1 MKVRLSGKLLVV
13 FWINCTAISFLFAQL
28 TERKDDPF
36 SQRDQTQGQ
45 IQYQQ
50 NLQNLK
56 VAVLDGPVD
65 PKEYIVGPGD
75 IYSVNIWTSPPLN
88 LQLPVTPEGSI
99 IIPTVGEISI
109 ADLTLDNAKEKVG
122 AEVRKKYINAK
133 NSFTLLTPRAF
144 AVRVT
149 GYGFMETT
157 VYVQAT
163 ERVQDA
169 IALAKKQTDELLNAM
184 NSSGSDAKTTQLT
197 AEELQK
203 ISGQGSLRKIAIRH
217 KDGTES
223 TADIEKFIA
232 TGERRCS
239 PLLRDGD
246 VIIVPARNIMR
257 DFVGVYGSV
266 NGEGAYQF
274 VEGDS
279 LTTMIAIAGGCAPL
293 ADSSHVTISRTDG
306 MGNSMLTFAVDMKAI
321 AAGESQ
327 NVPLQRGDRIV
338 VREKQELQRDYKVH
352 VEGEVAFPGF
362 YPITRDSSRLSEII
376 QHAGGIKP
384 TASLVGSRILRNSK
398 PSQYAKIN
406 QLERAIGTTSQEDS
420 IYFRIENEI
429 QLSGELV
436 VADFVSLFAN
446 NDKAKDVFLQDG
458 DRVIIATKVQTVY
471 VFGQVVQPGHVPFV
485 KNQSYKYYLEKAGGV
500 ADDGVKGDIRIIKAN
515 SKQWLSPSETTI
527 EEGDYI
533 WVPKEPYRPFS
544 YYLQIYGQLFG
555 IIGTLVT
562 VAVLVVQLK
571 K

>member
-1 MKVRLSGKLLVV
+1 M
-13 FWINCTAISFLFAQL
+13 
-28 TERKDDPF
+28 
-36 SQRDQTQGQ
+36 
-45 IQYQQ
+45 
-50 NLQNLK
+50 
-56 VAVLDGPVD
+56 
-65 PKEYIVGPGD
+65 
-75 IYSVNIWTSPPLN
+75 
-88 LQLPVTPEGSI
+88 
-99 IIPTVGEISI
+99 
-109 ADLTLDNAKEKVG
+109 
-122 AEVRKKYINAK
+122 
-133 NSFTLLTPRAF
+133 
-144 AVRVT
+144 
-149 GYGFMETT
+149 
-157 VYVQAT
+157 
-163 ERVQDA
+163 
-169 IALAKKQTDELLNAM
+169 
-184 NSSGSDAKTTQLT
+184 
-197 AEELQK
+197 
-203 ISGQGSLRKIAIRH
+203 
-217 KDGTES
+217 
-223 TADIEKFIA
+223 
-232 TGERRCS
+232 
-239 PLLRDGD
+239 
-246 VIIVPARNIMR
+246 
-257 DFVGVYGSV
+257 
-266 NGEGAYQF
+266 
-274 VEGDS
+274 
-279 LTTMIAIAGGCAPL
+279 
-293 ADSSHVTISRTDG
+293 
-306 MGNSMLTFAVDMKAI
+306 
-321 AAGESQ
+321 
-327 NVPLQRGDRIV
+327 